1 MVERTL
7 ETLDTMVAFDTVSSK
22 SNLALI
28 DWAAQMLG
36 AAGGRLRRTFDDTG
50 EKANL
55 LASFGPKVPGGI
67 VLSGHTDVVPVS
79 NQTWSTDPF
88 TLTRKGGRVQ
98 ARGTTDM
105 KGFCAAAVA
114 AVTAADL
121 SGLKKPIHVALSYDE
136 EVGCLGVPR
145 LVDDL
150 VANEPLPSFAIV
162 GEPTEMRIVTAHKS
176 ANVFE
181 TVFEGFTAHSS
192 QSHIGVSATV
202 ALARFI
208 EHLHTQFAAFKANPD
223 PTSALEPPYPT
234 FNAGMVT
241 GGTALNIIPS
251 QAQMVWEFRT
261 MPDQDP
267 EAMLHHLLADIDAV
281 LVPDM
286 SNDHATLAS
295 HTKVLAMV
303 RALDPAHNRT
313 AREAVMA
320 LGDYDGDDAVSFGT
334 EAGAFQ
340 DAGIETV
347 VCGPGSITVAH
358 QPDES
363 IAIDQLAAA
372 TRLVDDVIAA
382 ATR

>member
-7 ETLDTMVAFDTVSSK
+7 QTLDTMVGFDTVSSK

-28 DWAAQMLG
+28 DWAADLLEASG
-36 AAGGRLRRTFDDTG
+36 ARLRRTFDDTG

-55 LASFGPKVPGGI
+55 LASFGPAAPGGI
-67 VLSGHTDVVPVS
+67 VLSGHTDVVPVA
-79 NQTWSTDPF
+79 NQNWSTDPF
-88 TLTRKGGRVQ
+88 TLTRKGERVQ

-105 KGFCAAAVA
+105 KGFCAAAIA

-121 SGLKKPIHVALSYDE
+121 SGLKRPIHVALSYDE

-150 VANEPLPSFAIV
+150 VANEPLPAVAIV

-181 TVFEGFTAHSS
+181 TVFEGFAAHSS

-208 EHLHTQFAAFKANPD
+208 EHLRVQFAAFKANPD
-223 PTSALEPPYPT
+223 PSSALEPPYPT
-234 FNAGMVT
+234 FNAGVVT

-251 QAQMVWEFRT
+251 EARMIWEFRT

-267 EAMLHHLLADIDAV
+267 QAMLQDFLAVVDAEI
-281 LVPDM
+281 VPEM
-286 SNDHATLAS
+286 SNEHATLAS
-295 HTKVLAMV
+295 RTQCLAMV
-303 RALDPAHNRT
+303 PALDPANNRS
-313 AREAVMA
+313 ARKAVMA

-334 EAGAFQ
+334 EAGSFQ
-340 DAGIETV
+340 GAGIETV
-347 VCGPGSITVAH
+347 VCGPGSITIAH

-382 ATR
+382 AKA